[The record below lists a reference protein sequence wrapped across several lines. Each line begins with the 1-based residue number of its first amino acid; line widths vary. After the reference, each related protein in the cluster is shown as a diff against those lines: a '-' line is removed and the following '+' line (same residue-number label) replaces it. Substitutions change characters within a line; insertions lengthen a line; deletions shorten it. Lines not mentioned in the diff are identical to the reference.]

1 MERNVMSDMN
11 TDKEL
16 NSIDNEN
23 EDLNSEKTSSKK
35 VKKNFFKEFAD
46 YIEMF
51 ALAVCF
57 VVLIFTFLFRV
68 CTVDGA
74 SMNNT
79 LSHGEKIIISDLFY
93 TPERNDIVVFYENDT
108 LNRPVVKRVIATE
121 GEKVRIEY
129 FEDTMLVTVTSTDG
143 EKTVLE
149 ENFIL
154 YSYQKYYATEY
165 YTVPENHV
173 FVMGDN
179 RNDSRDSRDPSIG
192 FVDERTIL
200 GKAVFRL
207 TPISDAGSIK

>member
-1 MERNVMSDMN
+1 MSEMN

-23 EDLNSEKTSSKK
+23 EEINPEEKSSKK
-35 VKKNFFKEFAD
+35 GKKNFFKEFAD

-57 VVLIFTFLFRV
+57 VVLTFTFFFRV

-79 LSHGEKIIISDLFY
+79 LSHGEKIIISDMFY
-93 TPERNDIVVFYENDT
+93 TPERNDIIVFYENDT

-121 GEKVRIEY
+121 GEKVKIEY
-129 FEDTMLVTVTSTDG
+129 FEDTMIVTVTSTEG
-143 EKTVLE
+143 EKTVLK
-149 ENFIL
+149 ENFVL
-154 YSYQKYYATEY
+154 YKYQKYYETEY

-200 GKAVFRL
+200 GKAVFRVAPL
-207 TPISDAGSIK
+207 SDAGSIK

>member
-108 LNRPVVKRVIATE
+108 INRPVVKRVIATE
-121 GEKVRIEY
+121 GENVCIEY

-154 YSYQKYYATEY
+154 YNYQKYYATEY

-200 GKAVFRL
+200 GKAVFRVS
-207 TPISDAGSIK
+207 PISDAGSIK

>member
-121 GEKVRIEY
+121 GEKVRIDY

-154 YSYQKYYATEY
+154 YNYQKYYATEN

-200 GKAVFRL
+200 GKAVFRV

>member
-121 GEKVRIEY
+121 GEKVCIDY
-129 FEDTMLVTVTSTDG
+129 FEDTMLVTVTSADG

-149 ENFIL
+149 EDFIL
-154 YSYQKYYATEY
+154 YNYQKYYATEY

-200 GKAVFRL
+200 GKAVFRV

>member
-23 EDLNSEKTSSKK
+23 EDINSTKRSEKKAR
-35 VKKNFFKEFAD
+35 KNFFKEFTD

-57 VVLIFTFLFRV
+57 VVLSFTFLFRV

-79 LSHGEKIIISDLFY
+79 LSHGERIIISDFFY
-93 TPERNDIVVFYENDT
+93 TPERNDIVVFYENDA
-108 LNRPVVKRVIATE
+108 LDRPVVKRVIATE
-121 GEKVRIEY
+121 GEKVQIDY
-129 FEDTMLVTVTSTDG
+129 FEDTMMVIVTSADG
-143 EKTVLE
+143 ERIVLE

-154 YSYQKYYATEY
+154 YNYQKYYETEY

-200 GKAVFRL
+200 GKAVFRVAPL
-207 TPISDAGSIK
+207 SDAGSID

>member
-1 MERNVMSDMN
+1 MSDMN

-121 GEKVRIEY
+121 GEKVRIDY

-154 YSYQKYYATEY
+154 YNYQKYYATEN

-200 GKAVFRL
+200 GKAVFRV

>member
-149 ENFIL
+149 EDFIL
-154 YSYQKYYATEY
+154 YNYQKYYATEY

-200 GKAVFRL
+200 GKAVFRV

>member
-1 MERNVMSDMN
+1 MSEMN
-11 TDKEL
+11 SDKDIE
-16 NSIDNEN
+16 SVDNKN
-23 EDLNSEKTSSKK
+23 DAATKINKK
-35 VKKNFFKEFAD
+35 GKKNFLKEFVD

-57 VVLIFTFLFRV
+57 VVLAFTFLFRV

-79 LSHGEKIIISDLFY
+79 LSHGERIIISDMFY
-93 TPERNDIVVFYENDT
+93 TPKRNDVVVFYENDT
-108 LNRPVVKRVIATE
+108 LRRPVVKRVIATE
-121 GEKVRIEY
+121 GERVDIDY
-129 FEDTMLVTVTSTDG
+129 FEETMVVTVTSADG
-143 EKTVLE
+143 KKTVLK

-154 YSYQKYYATEY
+154 YNYQKYYETETF
-165 YTVPENHV
+165 TVPQNHV

-200 GKAVFRL
+200 GKVIFRI
-207 TPISDAGSIK
+207 TPLSNAGSIN

>member
-1 MERNVMSDMN
+1 MSEMN

-23 EDLNSEKTSSKK
+23 EEINPEEKSSKK
-35 VKKNFFKEFAD
+35 GKKNFFKEFAD

-57 VVLIFTFLFRV
+57 VVLTFTFFFRV

-79 LSHGEKIIISDLFY
+79 LSHGEKIIISDMFY
-93 TPERNDIVVFYENDT
+93 TPERNDIIVFYENDT

-121 GEKVRIEY
+121 GEKVKIEY
-129 FEDTMLVTVTSTDG
+129 FEDTMIVTVTSAEG
-143 EKTVLE
+143 EKTVLK
-149 ENFIL
+149 ENFVL
-154 YSYQKYYATEY
+154 YKYQKYYETEY

-200 GKAVFRL
+200 GKAVFRVAPL
-207 TPISDAGSIK
+207 SDAGSIK